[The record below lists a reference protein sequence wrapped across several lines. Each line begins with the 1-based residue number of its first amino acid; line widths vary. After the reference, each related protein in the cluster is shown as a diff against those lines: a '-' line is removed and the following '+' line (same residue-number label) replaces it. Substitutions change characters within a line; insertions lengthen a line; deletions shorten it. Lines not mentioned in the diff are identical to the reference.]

1 VQCFVNVCLHCMLY
15 FHRAGSKCFGVIEYD
30 GSLYNPDGIDPR
42 DLEDWK
48 MDHGTIVGYPKAKA
62 YTPKDDLLFEKC
74 DILIPAAME
83 KVITK
88 DNAHKIQAK
97 VITEAANG
105 PTTPAADKILIGRNR
120 LIIPDLFINAGGVT
134 VSYFEWLKNLNHVSY
149 GRLTFK
155 YEQDSN
161 YMLLASVQEALER
174 GIDKKPGAIPI
185 LPNDAFQRRIAGASE
200 KDIVNSGLAYTMERS
215 AQAIIL
221 TAQKYN
227 LDLDLR
233 TAAYANAIEK
243 IYYTYS
249 VGGFTFT

>member
-1 VQCFVNVCLHCMLY
+1 VGLHCMRY
-15 FHRAGSKCFGVIEYD
+15 FHRAGAKCVGIIEYD
-30 GSLYNPDGIDPR
+30 GSIYNPEGIDPR
-42 DLEDWK
+42 ELEDWK
-48 MDHGTIVGYPKAKA
+48 LDNRTIVGFPKAKP
-62 YTPKDDLLFEKC
+62 YEPKDNLLFEKC
-74 DILIPAAME
+74 DLLIPAAME

-97 VITEAANG
+97 VIVEAANG
-105 PTTPAADKILIGRNR
+105 PTTPAADKILIDRKR

-161 YMLLASVQEALER
+161 YMLLSSVQEALER
-174 GIDKKPGAIPI
+174 GTNKPIGSMPI
-185 LPNDAFQRRIAGASE
+185 VPNDAFRRRIAGASE

-215 AQAIIL
+215 AQAIIH
-221 TAQKYN
+221 TAQKYK

-233 TAAYANAIEK
+233 SAAYANAIEK
-243 IYYTYS
+243 IFYTYH